1 MQEKEIAVILQNYKN
16 GIASEAE
23 IALLERWYLT
33 YQEPEV
39 HELDLESRAK
49 DLDRV
54 LSNIK
59 QLQQGKSV
67 KKRMWPIRFSAAA
80 VLFLLLAAGIFFYSK
95 YEKTKANQLAQQS
108 IVPGGNKATLTLAN
122 GKVINLTEAQN
133 GDLSK
138 QAGIQI
144 SKTADGQLIYTIEDA
159 SAADDSKLIYN
170 TISTPKGG
178 QYQLKLPDGSK
189 IWLNAASSLKYP
201 ANLTSLN
208 ERRVE
213 LSGEAYFEIAK
224 DHSKP
229 FIVATNKQEVKVL
242 GTHFNVKDYADDH
255 STKTTLLEGSVQV
268 TAEVNP
274 QPILLKPGQQS
285 NLIAGTIKVSEV
297 EAEDEIDWKNGDFVF
312 KAENLKSIMRK
323 IARWYNVEVEYQD
336 NVPQDVELEGLVSRS
351 RSITEVLKLMESTD
365 KVHFKFEGRKIIV
378 TK

>member
-16 GIASEAE
+16 GIATEAE
-23 IALLERWYLT
+23 IALLESWYLS
-33 YQEPEV
+33 YQEPETS
-39 HELDLESRAK
+39 ELNLESRAK

-59 QLQQGKSV
+59 QLQQGQSV
-67 KKRMWPIRFSAAA
+67 KKRLWPIRFSAAA
-80 VLFLLLAAGIFFYSK
+80 VLFVLLAAGIFFYSK
-95 YEKTKANQLAQQS
+95 YEKTRANQLAQQS

-122 GKVINLTEAQN
+122 GNVINLTEAQN

-144 SKTADGQLIYTIEDA
+144 SKTADGQLIYTIDDA
-159 SAADDSKLIYN
+159 SVADDSKLIYN

-201 ANLTSLN
+201 ANLASLK

-224 DHSKP
+224 DRNKP
-229 FIVATNKQEVKVL
+229 FIVATDKQEVKVL
-242 GTHFNVKDYADDH
+242 GTHFNVKDYADDR

-268 TAEVNP
+268 TAEANP
-274 QPILLKPGQQS
+274 LPIVLKPGQQS
-285 NLIAGTIKVSEV
+285 NLTAGTIKVSEV
-297 EAEDEIDWKNGDFVF
+297 EADDEIDWKNGDFVF

-323 IARWYNVEVEYQD
+323 IARWYNVEVEYQE

>member
-16 GIASEAE
+16 GIATEAE
-23 IALLERWYLT
+23 KALLERWYLS
-33 YQEPEV
+33 YQEPEA
-39 HELDLESRAK
+39 HDLDLESRAQ

-59 QLQQGKSV
+59 ELQQGQPV
-67 KKRMWPIRFSAAA
+67 KKRLWLIRFSAAA
-80 VLFLLLAAGIFFYSK
+80 VLFLLLAAGVFFYSK
-95 YEKTKANQLAQQS
+95 YEQTKANQLARQS

-201 ANLTSLN
+201 ANLASLK

-224 DHSKP
+224 DRSRP
-229 FIVATNKQEVKVL
+229 FIVATDKQEVKVL
-242 GTHFNVKDYADDH
+242 GTHFNVKDYADDY

-268 TAEVNP
+268 TAEANP
-274 QPILLKPGQQS
+274 LPILLKPGQQS
-285 NLIAGTIKVSEV
+285 NLIAGTIKVSAV
-297 EAEDEIDWKNGDFVF
+297 EAEDEIDWKNGDFIF

-365 KVHFKFEGRKIIV
+365 KIHFKFEGRKIIV

>member
-1 MQEKEIAVILQNYKN
+1 MQEKEIAVILQNYKD
-16 GIASEAE
+16 GIATEAE
-23 IALLERWYLT
+23 IALLESWYLS
-33 YQEPEV
+33 YQEPETS
-39 HELDLESRAK
+39 ELNLESRAK

-59 QLQQGKSV
+59 QLQQGQSV
-67 KKRMWPIRFSAAA
+67 KKRLWPIRFSAAA
-80 VLFLLLAAGIFFYSK
+80 ALFVLLAAGIFFYSK
-95 YEKTKANQLAQQS
+95 YEKTRANQLAQQS

-122 GKVINLTEAQN
+122 GNVINLTEAQN

-144 SKTADGQLIYTIEDA
+144 SKTADGQLIYTIDDA
-159 SAADDSKLIYN
+159 SVADDSKLIYN

-201 ANLTSLN
+201 ANLASLK

-224 DHSKP
+224 DRNKP
-229 FIVATNKQEVKVL
+229 FIVATDKQEVKVL

-268 TAEVNP
+268 TAEANP
-274 QPILLKPGQQS
+274 LPIVLKPGQQS
-285 NLIAGTIKVSEV
+285 NLTAGTIKVSEV
-297 EAEDEIDWKNGDFVF
+297 EADDEIDWKNGDFVF

-323 IARWYNVEVEYQD
+323 IARWYNVEVEYQE

>member
-1 MQEKEIAVILQNYKN
+1 MQEKEIAVILQNYKK
-16 GIASEAE
+16 GIATEAE

-39 HELDLESRAK
+39 QELDLESRAK

-59 QLQQGKSV
+59 QLQQSQPV
-67 KKRMWPIRFSAAA
+67 KKRLWPVRFSAAA

-95 YEKTKANQLAQQS
+95 YEQTKANLAQQS

-159 SAADDSKLIYN
+159 SVAEDSKLIYN

-201 ANLTSLN
+201 ANLTSLK

-224 DHSKP
+224 DRSRP
-229 FIVATNKQEVKVL
+229 FIVATDKQEVKVL

-336 NVPQDVELEGLVSRS
+336 NVPLDVELEGLVSRS